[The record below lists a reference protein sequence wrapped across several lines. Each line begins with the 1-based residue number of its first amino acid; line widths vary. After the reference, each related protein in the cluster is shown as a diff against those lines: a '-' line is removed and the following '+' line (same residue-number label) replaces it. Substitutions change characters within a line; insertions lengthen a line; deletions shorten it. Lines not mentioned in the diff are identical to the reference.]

1 MYEEK
6 YTAKD
11 EGAIKIQKPQKPKK
25 KGYVRVFLLWS
36 FMVFL
41 ILASAGFM
49 YAQFIEDRLHGGF
62 GTDNAI
68 ANNEDDP
75 IKYLDNR
82 KDGNQPVTFLLL
94 GSDTRGGANESA
106 RSDTIMVLRLNP
118 EKKTAYLIS
127 IPRDTWIRIK
137 GHGKK
142 KINAAFQYGGSRLMI
157 DTVRD
162 FTGLDINHYAIVDF
176 QGFKE
181 IVDAL
186 GGIDI
191 DVEKDLQDTR
201 LQMDMHAGYQH
212 LDGEEALKYVRIRHC
227 DSDFGRMGRQQKFLK
242 AVMDKLLRLSSVFRI
257 PQLANIASQNIRTDS
272 DLGIPDMIAYGQM
285 IREIGR
291 NNMQMIT
298 IPGQPGWAGSASVVF
313 PDEQKTAWIF
323 ERVKNDL
330 PLKLTDGEKLS
341 SNIKVDIQNGSGR
354 SGVAKAMADK
364 LTAFNIKIKEVG
376 NAESFN
382 YYETRIVAA
391 PEKEELARK
400 VQSIIGYGRVITSG
414 HTVTEMQDST
424 KSQSDVL
431 VIVGRDFA
439 DGP

>member
-1 MYEEK
+1 
-6 YTAKD
+6 
-11 EGAIKIQKPQKPKK
+11 
-25 KGYVRVFLLWS
+25 
-36 FMVFL
+36 MVFF
-41 ILASAGFM
+41 ILATAGFM

-62 GTDNAI
+62 GTSNAI

-94 GSDTRGGANESA
+94 GSDTRGAANEVA

-118 EKKTAYLIS
+118 EKKMGYLIS
-127 IPRDTWIRIK
+127 IPRDTWTRIQ

-142 KINAAFQYGGSRLMI
+142 KINAAFQYGGPRLMI
-157 DTVRD
+157 ETVRD

-191 DVEKDLQDTR
+191 DVEKDMQDTR

-227 DSDFGRMGRQQKFLK
+227 DDDFGRMGRQQKFLK

-272 DLGIPDMIAYGQM
+272 DLGVPDMIAYGQM

-291 NNMQMIT
+291 NNIQMAT
-298 IPGQPGWAGSASVVF
+298 VPGVPGWAGSASVVF

-323 ERVKNDL
+323 ERVRSDL
-330 PLKLTDGEKLS
+330 PLKLTAGEKLS

-354 SGVAKAMADK
+354 SGVAKTMADK
-364 LTAFNIKIKEVG
+364 LKASNLKIREVG

-382 YYETRIVAA
+382 YYETRIVAT

-400 VQSIIGYGRVITSG
+400 VQSIIGFGRVITSG
-414 HTVTEMQDST
+414 HAVTDMVDST
-424 KSQSDVL
+424 KSGCDVL